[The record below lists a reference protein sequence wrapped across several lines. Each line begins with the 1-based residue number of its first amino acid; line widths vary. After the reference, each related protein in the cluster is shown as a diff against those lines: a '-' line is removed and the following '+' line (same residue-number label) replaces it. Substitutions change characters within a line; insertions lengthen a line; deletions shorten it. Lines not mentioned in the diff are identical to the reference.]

1 MTMSPIW
8 QTWLFAITATASI
21 AVMTVLQPNLTVQ
34 ILLLVPFVAIF
45 GLPHGALDLPIAQ
58 AIWPLNGWQGTAYFV
73 ALYLGLAGAVILA
86 WTYFPGFSLFA
97 FLIYSA
103 IHFAGDWE
111 DAPVILRWT
120 GGAATIGAPSLFHR
134 DEVATIFGYLAPMPP
149 ATLAATVLACVGA
162 VALVATLIIV
172 VSQPAVRTR
181 AVLEQIVLWVAAL
194 CLSPL
199 IYFIVYFC
207 ALHSVRHM
215 TLTLNWI
222 DDRRTAVHLSIALS
236 VVTVLTGFASIG
248 IIQGVGLETIENA
261 ISKTVFIGLAALTV
275 PHLILVDQF
284 RHSAATSTLRQ
295 FKNTS

>member
-1 MTMSPIW
+1 MTAPPIW
-8 QTWLFAITATASI
+8 QTWLFAITAIASI
-21 AVMTVLQPNLTVQ
+21 AVMTVLQPDVTVQ

-58 AIWPLNGWQGTAYFV
+58 AIWPLKGWQGTARF
-73 ALYLGLAGAVILA
+73 AAFYLGLAGAVVLA

-97 FLIYSA
+97 FLTYSA
-103 IHFAGDWE
+103 LHFAGDWD

-149 ATLAATVLACVGA
+149 DNLAATYLACVGA
-162 VALVATLIIV
+162 VALVVMLIIV
-172 VSQPAVRTR
+172 LLKPALRTR
-181 AVLEQIVLWVAAL
+181 TILEQIVLWVTAL

-199 IYFIVYFC
+199 LYFIVYFC

-236 VVTVLTGFASIG
+236 VATVLTGFASVG
-248 IIQGVGLETIENA
+248 IFHAVGLETIENA

-275 PHLILVDQF
+275 PHLILVDRF
-284 RHSAATSTLRQ
+284 RHSAAANTLRQ
-295 FKNTS
+295 LENTS